1 MKITMT
7 RTSVLL
13 VTLMVASVGG
23 TLAFTQGFD
32 LSLNS
37 LDNQKSQVAGA
48 LLTGNVKVTQL
59 DETGNVIAYRQS
71 DNHIVAN
78 GMKIIMGQV
87 FNGVNETYAWPVRSV
102 THMEIG
108 DAGENVYASALRWND
123 TALANGL
130 VGAGCLR
137 QPTAIDN
144 SSNVIPHKA
153 GSTCAPATA
162 CFARFNVTLESS
174 FSGATCGFASIDEAG
189 VFTDSSA
196 GLMFARNTFGSVT
209 LMALDTLQLNWEF
222 TFTDS

>member
-13 VTLMVASVGG
+13 VTLMVASIGG
-23 TLAFTQGFD
+23 TLALVEGFD

-37 LDNQKSQVAGA
+37 HDNQKSQVAGA

-59 DETGNVIAYRQS
+59 DEAGNIIAYRQS
-71 DNHIVAN
+71 DNHIVAK

-87 FNGVNETYAWPVRSV
+87 FNGVNETYAVPVRSV
-102 THMEIG
+102 THMQIG
-108 DAGENVYASALRWND
+108 DGGENVYATALRWND
-123 TALANGL
+123 TALASPLG
-130 VGAGCLR
+130 GGCTR
-137 QPTAIDN
+137 QLTTIDN
-144 SSNVIPHKA
+144 SSGVIPHKA
-153 GSTCAPATA
+153 PSSCAPATA

-174 FSGATCGFASIDEAG
+174 FSGATCGVASIDEAG
-189 VFTDSSA
+189 VFTDSTG

-209 LMALDTLQLNWEF
+209 LNMLDTLQLNWEF